1 MGRNDTRQGY
11 VGKTFVL
18 FEHNINDSTYI
29 YDEYVT
35 DTQYT

>member
-18 FEHNINDSTYI
+18 FEHNIHI